1 MHSILSQWAHSPVSK
16 RSPAVA
22 HPHTVRVRRLF
33 LACLIVAVVAGCGGG
48 ATTVTVTTT
57 QTVTQTVTTAPAQ
70 KTVRV
75 YFMWDGKVGPVGRQ
89 LENVDRASLL
99 AAVAAGPSADERAIG
114 FTQGEAT
121 ERTAE
126 EVYTLSQFA
135 PSKPVDV
142 GGNSY
147 TRKDFEDLT
156 PAILVE
162 SPLPFASVTSPLRV
176 WGTANTFEAT
186 FDYEL
191 VDKTGKVISHHFVT
205 ATSGSGTRGTF
216 DFTVP
221 FEAPNGLG
229 KLVVFELSAAD
240 GSRIHQVEIPLTLA
254 R

>member
-1 MHSILSQWAHSPVSK
+1 
-16 RSPAVA
+16 
-22 HPHTVRVRRLF
+22 VRRLLLPF
-33 LACLIVAVVAGCGGG
+33 LVVAVVAGCGGG
-48 ATTVTVTTT
+48 TTTVTVTTT
-57 QTVTQTVTTAPAQ
+57 QTVTETATTSPA
-70 KTVRV
+70 KKSVRL
-75 YFMWDGKVGPVGRQ
+75 YFMRDGKVGPVSRQ
-89 LENVDRASLL
+89 LETVDRASLL
-99 AAVAAGPSADERAIG
+99 AAVDAGPTADERAIG

-126 EVYTLSQFA
+126 EVYTLSQFD

-142 GGNSY
+142 AGRSY

-221 FEAPNGLG
+221 FEAPNGLA
-229 KLVVFELSAAD
+229 KLVVFEQSAAD
-240 GSRIHQVEIPLTLA
+240 GSRIHQVEIPLTLN

>member
-1 MHSILSQWAHSPVSK
+1 MLCLLG
-16 RSPAVA
+16 AVA
-22 HPHTVRVRRLF
+22 
-33 LACLIVAVVAGCGGG
+33 AGCGGG
-48 ATTVTVTTT
+48 TTTVTVTIT
-57 QTVTQTVTTAPAQ
+57 QTVTQTETTAPTK

-75 YFMWDGKVGPVGRQ
+75 YFMRDGKVGPVARR
-89 LENVDRASLL
+89 LETVDRASLL
-99 AAVAAGPSADERAIG
+99 AAVAAGPTAVERAIG

-142 GGNSY
+142 NGRSY
-147 TRKDFEDLT
+147 TRADFEDLT
-156 PAILVE
+156 PSILVE
-162 SPLPFASVTSPLRV
+162 SPLPFASATSPLRV

-240 GSRIHQVEIPLTLA
+240 GSRIHQVEIPLTLG
-254 R
+254 